1 MTLSDYRA
9 AMLKDYWRGLLSRHQ
24 IAADMAK
31 EAGVTVAYVYAS
43 LARHGLPTPI
53 RGR

>member
-1 MTLSDYRA
+1 MTLSSARRDF
-9 AMLKDYWRGLLSRHQ
+9 LETYWRGLLSRHQ
-24 IAADMAK
+24 TAAGMAR

-43 LARHGLPTPI
+43 LARHGLPTPV